1 MVINSRQRNPRRD
14 GDWNQQIIWEKQM
27 NKVVLGTA
35 LLCLASSAVLAQ
47 APTASTLI
55 TNADVDKVLKA
66 EALGDH
72 TIKVIDMGQGYQMSV
87 AVVSRGPSNA
97 PAPPPNPA
105 AQAAAA
111 KQPACG
117 LSAAPAGAKL
127 GPKGMIQH
135 DSTAETYIVIKGS
148 GTLVTG
154 GQVLNGRRS
163 APDSIVTTT
172 LNGPSCSGQAV
183 GNFASAKM
191 GVGDI
196 MVIPAGVPHGWTDIP
211 ASGVTYLSVR
221 PDPKYVLPRGYVY
234 PALKK

>member
-1 MVINSRQRNPRRD
+1 M
-14 GDWNQQIIWEKQM
+14 K
-27 NKVVLGTA
+27 KLVLGTG
-35 LLCLASSAVLAQ
+35 LLCLASTAVLAQ

-55 TNADVDKVLKA
+55 TSADVAKVLKA
-66 EALGDH
+66 EPNGDH
-72 TIKVIDMGQGYQMSV
+72 TIRVMDMGQGYQMSV

-97 PAPPPNPA
+97 TPPAPTAAQQA

-163 APDSIVTTT
+163 DPDGIVTKV

-211 ASGVTYLSVR
+211 ASGVTYLSIR
-221 PDPKYVLPRGYVY
+221 PDPKYVLPRGYIY

>member
-1 MVINSRQRNPRRD
+1 M
-14 GDWNQQIIWEKQM
+14 
-27 NKVVLGTA
+27 
-35 LLCLASSAVLAQ
+35 
-47 APTASTLI
+47 
-55 TNADVDKVLKA
+55 
-66 EALGDH
+66 GDH
-72 TIKVIDMGQGYQMSV
+72 TVKTMEMGQGYQMSIG
-87 AVVSRGPSNA
+87 VVNRGPSNA
-97 PAPPPNPA
+97 PAPAPTA
-105 AQAAAA
+105 AQQAQAAEAA

-163 APDSIVTTT
+163 APDSIVTKV

-183 GNFASAKM
+183 GDFKSTKM
-191 GVGDI
+191 AVGDI
-196 MVIPAGVPHGWTDIP
+196 MVIPAGVPHGWMDIP

-221 PDPKYVLPRGYVY
+221 PDPKYVLPRNFTYQVG
-234 PALKK
+234 KK